1 MRMFPAKLQNLHE
14 VAKFQAVA
22 QPVQP
27 CLNRVNLLIL
37 HTTFCF
43 LTFAAFFI
51 VYALV
56 DCNNFFVSC
65 ERIRHPELQRHPVV
79 VLSNNDGCIVAMSN
93 EVKALGISRGT
104 PFFKVR
110 YLMERHGVAVF
121 SGSHSFY
128 KACSER
134 VMHALRE
141 LDEMLE
147 IYSVDEA
154 FINIP
159 SGTGDLSGYGRYIVE
174 KVWNEARIPVS
185 VGISHTKTLAK
196 IAARFA
202 KKYPGYRGACL
213 IDTEDRRVKAL
224 GLTAIEDVWGIGRRL
239 SRTMRLSGINTA
251 LDFASL
257 SREKVRTLLNI
268 SGERTWRELH
278 GEACVPVDS
287 AGHGN
292 KSMLCSRTFARDLHS
307 FQEVHQA
314 VMTFAET
321 IGVKLRSQGVYA
333 KDVEVFLAT
342 NRYHASDTQY
352 RNSCVVPLPDPSNYT
367 PAIACAADTALRK
380 IYRAGYGYKR
390 AGVAVRNILP
400 AAAVQPGL
408 FDDTDTIEKRGSLMR
423 VTDAINASI
432 PRQNAVRPASMGDGL
447 ADLVKSSYHESGDVA
462 DLTSSGGFRTQR

>member
-1 MRMFPAKLQNLHE
+1 M
-14 VAKFQAVA
+14 
-22 QPVQP
+22 
-27 CLNRVNLLIL
+27 
-37 HTTFCF
+37 
-43 LTFAAFFI
+43 
-51 VYALV
+51 YALV

-93 EVKALGISRGT
+93 EVKSLGVSRGT

-110 YLMERHGVAVF
+110 HLMERHKVAVF

-141 LDEMLE
+141 LDKMLD

-154 FINIP
+154 FLHIP
-159 SGTGDLSGYGRYIVE
+159 EGTGDLPGYGRYIVE
-174 KVWNEARIPVS
+174 KVWEEARIPVS

-213 IDTEDRRVKAL
+213 IDTDDRREKAL

-239 SRTMRLSGINTA
+239 SRTMRLGGINTA

-257 SREKVRTLLNI
+257 PREKVRAMLNI
-268 SGERTWRELH
+268 NGERTWRELH
-278 GEACVPVDS
+278 GEACLPSSS
-287 AGHGN
+287 ADHGG
-292 KSMLCSRTFARDLHS
+292 KTMLCSRTFARDLHS
-307 FQEVHQA
+307 FQEVRQA
-314 VMTFAET
+314 VMTFAEN
-321 IGVKLRSQGVYA
+321 VAAKLRRQGVYA
-333 KDVEVFLAT
+333 KDIEVFLAT
-342 NRYHASDTQY
+342 NRFHASDAQY
-352 RNSCVVPLPDPSNYT
+352 RNSCVETLPDPSNYT
-367 PAIACAADTALRK
+367 PAIAVAADSALRK

-390 AGVAVRNILP
+390 AGVAVKNILP

-408 FDDTDTIEKRGSLMR
+408 FDDTSVIEKRVSLMR
-423 VTDAINASI
+423 ATDAINASI
-432 PRQNAVRPASMGDGL
+432 PSENAVRPASMGDGL
-447 ADLVKSSYHESGDVA
+447 ADLVKSAYHEPGETA

>member
-1 MRMFPAKLQNLHE
+1 M
-14 VAKFQAVA
+14 
-22 QPVQP
+22 
-27 CLNRVNLLIL
+27 
-37 HTTFCF
+37 
-43 LTFAAFFI
+43 
-51 VYALV
+51 
-56 DCNNFFVSC
+56 SC

-93 EVKALGISRGT
+93 EVKALGVSRGT

-110 YLMERHGVAVF
+110 YLMERHRVAVF

-134 VMHALRE
+134 VMHTLRE
-141 LDEMLE
+141 LDEMLD

-154 FINIP
+154 FLNIP
-159 SGTGDLSGYGRYIVE
+159 EGTGDLPGYGRYVVE
-174 KVWNEARIPVS
+174 KVWEEARIPVS

-213 IDTEDRRVKAL
+213 IDTDDRL

-239 SRTMRLSGINTA
+239 SRTMRLGGINSA

-257 SREKVRTLLNI
+257 PREKVRAMLNI
-268 SGERTWRELH
+268 NGERTWRELH
-278 GEACVPVDS
+278 GEACLPSSS
-287 AGHGN
+287 ADHGS
-292 KSMLCSRTFARDLHS
+292 KTMLCSRTFARDLHS
-307 FQEVHQA
+307 FQEVRQA

-321 IGVKLRSQGVYA
+321 VAAKLRRQGVYA
-333 KDVEVFLAT
+333 KDIEVFLAT
-342 NRYHASDTQY
+342 NRFHVSDAQY
-352 RNSCVVPLPDPSNYT
+352 RNSCVETLPDPSNYT
-367 PAIACAADTALRK
+367 PAIAAAADAALRK

-390 AGVAVRNILP
+390 AGVSVKNILS

-408 FDDTDTIEKRGSLMR
+408 FDDTAAMEKRSSLMR
-423 VTDAINASI
+423 ATDAINASI

-447 ADLVKSSYHESGDVA
+447 ADLVKSSYHEPGEMP
-462 DLTSSGGFRTQR
+462 DLTSSGGFRAQK